1 MKIDYEWTV
10 AKEGYIP
17 ILVSIFITWIS
28 TAFLGVSIF
37 SLIIFIL
44 LLLVIYFFRDPDRIL
59 LDKNGLISPADGKI
73 ISVDLYKE
81 TEFLN
86 KEMTRV
92 CIFLSIFDCHINR
105 APTEVQIVETR
116 YYPGAFFFANSSRC
130 IENERFYIHMRD
142 KNNEDII
149 LILYAGF
156 IARRIVPYIKSGDFL
171 NKADRLGIIK
181 FGSRVDIY
189 VPNDY
194 SCNFK
199 EGDSVVAVESLLF
212 EKDEK

>member
-37 SLIIFIL
+37 SLIFFIL

-59 LDKNGLISPADGKI
+59 LDKNGLTSPADGKI

-130 IENERFYIHMRD
+130 IENERFYI
-142 KNNEDII
+142 
-149 LILYAGF
+149 
-156 IARRIVPYIKSGDFL
+156 KSGDFL